1 MTPSVH
7 GGVVSD
13 PVYLNRG
20 TVLKK
25 FVMSEKESGPVVVE
39 LPGSVMGFS
48 GAERRSR
55 RFALAPVR
63 NSSKR
68 AARTRMELS
77 DGLKFSRGTEGFEF
91 F

>member
-7 GGVVSD
+7 GGVVND

-39 LPGSVMGFS
+39 LPGSVMAWR
-48 GAERRSR
+48 GAERGSR
-55 RFALAPVR
+55 RFALVPVR
-63 NSSKR
+63 DSSKR
-68 AARTRMELS
+68 AARTRMEPS
-77 DGLKFSRGTEGFEF
+77 DGLKFSWRMDR
-91 F
+91 